1 MNLSKNQAIAS
12 EIIQKLKISK
22 GTFDSWVTRGK
33 FDDAIIS
40 RRGENGA
47 RGHIFDYDKVVQ
59 IIRDTTTVAIQA
71 PSPATSKTTAPEA
84 QAEAISSEKITPTN
98 SPSYNT
104 SKAVREAYMAQ
115 LAKLDFEERSR
126 KLVDAKKTKRI
137 FFNAARTVRNNLL
150 AIPGRLAAEITG
162 LTDDKEVEQ
171 LIMNEI
177 LMTLEDLQNVT
188 LTEA

>member
-1 MNLSKNQAIAS
+1 MNSSNQAIAP
-12 EIIQKLKISK
+12 EIVKRLKISK

-33 FDDAIIS
+33 FDEAIIS
-40 RRGENGA
+40 RRGENGCRA
-47 RGHIFDYDKVVQ
+47 HIFDYDKVVQ
-59 IIRDTTTVAIQA
+59 IIRDTTSVTIKAPVSAALAA
-71 PSPATSKTTAPEA
+71 PSAEPA
-84 QAEAISSEKITPTN
+84 AEPISSERVTPTG
-98 SPSYNT
+98 SPSYNQ

-137 FFNAARTVRNNLL
+137 FFNAARSVRNNLL